1 MKITICRGDALGGNF
16 LWEKVPP
23 QAPLKEPKKG
33 DTHQALMG
41 IAFFKFLERGFRGEA
56 FS

>member
-23 QAPLKEPKKG
+23 QAPFKEPKKG